1 MANYPQSQKLLKVKD
16 EELTVEFEVEPLPF
30 SEDEKVAGAD
40 LDEISSRIQ
49 QAEDKIVKLNTD
61 IDRLTNHA
69 DGIDYMVAVASGIL
83 CGAIDSFFVGE
94 WDFESAKALSNKQIN
109 EKIINFA
116 KKQGYEGERLED
128 AVDFL
133 EKKYKL
139 PGDIEW
145 NLKKKFVDEAK
156 KKGFAPPPGKKGKY
170 VDAVKFMNE
179 HFPKNDGTK
188 WGVIDNFITEST
200 HHLDDFCHHPTL
212 VGLICCIVVQFT
224 GTSVYVNKDSEIIN
238 LPVTVNDYGMLQ
250 GHNVVTRF
258 FCGIINWFM
267 SAAKAISNAEGHWMS
282 DLAGSNQS
290 AGKGM
295 GLPGPFMSLLKELSA
310 LPLFRSSNFGENLR
324 KAYQNGIGTGKQQ
337 LNLKVFNALFEGASS
352 KFDYR
357 TENAVKLELKRQ
369 SVPVIINEV
378 IVRAAYF
385 IRRFI
390 MEARAHNS
398 LNEINWKN
406 TLPLNNRT
414 IARMITIASG
424 TFTACDLADAAVR
437 SAVKNAGQV
446 GNPLFWKDFILRV
459 NFVGI
464 GRFAVAVGVDI
475 GMGIKKS
482 NLEYEKIKLMSEQI
496 ELRNA
501 RMFCYQKGMWL
512 QLARSQKAM
521 EELVLEMEK
530 SCSCFVES
538 YQQIYGDVDKIGS
551 YIPKIREK
559 NPGLIEEMQEILK
572 WG

>member
-1 MANYPQSQKLLKVKD
+1 MTNYPQSQKLLKVED
-16 EELTVEFEVEPLPF
+16 EELTVEFEVEPLPV

-40 LDEISSRIQ
+40 LDEINSRIQ
-49 QAEDKIVKLNTD
+49 QTEEKIVKLNTD

-83 CGAIDSFFVGE
+83 CGAIDSVFVGE

-116 KKQGYEGERLED
+116 KKQKGYDKFIARKRKSNDPNRLDYAIE
-128 AVDFL
+128 FL
-133 EKKYKL
+133 EKNYKL
-139 PGDIEW
+139 PGDNDW
-145 NLKKKFVDEAK
+145 
-156 KKGFAPPPGKKGKY
+156 KY
-170 VDAVKFMNE
+170 LNSD
-179 HFPKNDGTK
+179 
-188 WGVIDNFITEST
+188 ITVQT

-212 VGLICCIVVQFT
+212 VGLICCIIVQFT
-224 GTSVYVNKDSEIIN
+224 GTSVYVSKDSEIIN
-238 LPVTVNDYGMLQ
+238 VPVTVNDYGMLQ

-267 SAAKAISNAEGHWMS
+267 SAAKAISNADGHWMS
-282 DLAGSNQS
+282 DLAGSNKS

-295 GLPGPFMSLLKELSA
+295 GLPGPFISILKELSA
-310 LPLFRSSNFGENLR
+310 LPMFRSSDFGENLR

-337 LNLKVFNALFEGASS
+337 LNLKVFNVLFEGASS

-369 SVPVIINEV
+369 SAPVIINEV

-406 TLPLNNRT
+406 IIPINNRT

-424 TFTACDLADAAVR
+424 TFTACDLADAAIR

-446 GNPLFWKDFILRV
+446 ENPLFLKDFILRV

-464 GRFAVAVGVDI
+464 GRFAAAVGVDI

-512 QLARSQKAM
+512 QLARNQKAM
-521 EELVLEMEK
+521 EEMFLEMEK

-538 YQQIYGDVDKIGS
+538 YWQIYGDVDKIGS

>member
-30 SEDEKVAGAD
+30 SEDEKVAGTD

-369 SVPVIINEV
+369 SAPVIINEV

-414 IARMITIASG
+414 IVRMITIASG